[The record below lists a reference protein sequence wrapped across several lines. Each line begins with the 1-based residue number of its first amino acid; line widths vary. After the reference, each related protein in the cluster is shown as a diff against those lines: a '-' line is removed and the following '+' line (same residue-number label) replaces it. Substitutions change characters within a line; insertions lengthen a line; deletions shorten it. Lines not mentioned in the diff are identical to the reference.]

1 MAGIYQRDN
10 YAQLM
15 QNALNNAYN
24 RRSATQR
31 ERAERA
37 KEIVNA
43 GGDFAKV
50 VGRTAEEWNVPDQ
63 YENNPDYRAARFDY
77 ILGGDRSGLDAFRQA
92 EMQAEQARRQQDFTA
107 AENALNRKMQ
117 MAENER
123 NREIQRQQH
132 GLEKM
137 TEKAR
142 LLRDYRDAVAI
153 LQDMEGDNKSK
164 YNDVDRAKAK
174 NNLDLTRDLLKNSG
188 QFTKAE
194 LEKVGIVEEEKKP
207 VSIVPFKPG
216 YTPEAVPAPQAQA
229 PAAPVETPMDNS
241 WNKFYA
247 RNVEIKGADDKKLDE
262 LEAEFGKY
270 KKDEAN
276 ADEYE
281 KFKKSIA
288 DQRKTNENTR
298 AAQRKAAAKNETARQ
313 FVQGGGLSKTQVRNA
328 LGMAGKG
335 GGKTEATIPGT
346 WTYNGKEENV
356 VYTVKRDGLTA
367 YISVDGKP
375 VGEIGLG
382 Y

>member
-15 QNALNNAYN
+15 QNALNSAYN
-24 RRSATQR
+24 RSAATQR

-50 VGRTAEEWNVPDQ
+50 LGRTVEEWSVPDQ
-63 YENNPDYRAARFDY
+63 YRDNPDYRAARFDY

-92 EMQAEQARRQQDFTA
+92 EMQAEQARKQQKFQA
-107 AENALNRKMQ
+107 SEAALNRALQVSEGDK
-117 MAENER
+117 
-123 NREIQRQQH
+123 NRELQKQQH
-132 GLEKM
+132 ALEKT

-174 NNLDLTRDLLKNSG
+174 NSLDLTRDLLKNSG
-188 QFTKAE
+188 QFTQAE
-194 LEKVGIVEEEKKP
+194 LEKAGIVEEEKTP

-216 YTPEAVPAPQAQA
+216 YTPEAAPVPQAQA
-229 PAAPVETPMDNS
+229 PAPAAATPVDDS

-247 RNVEIKGADDKKLDE
+247 RNVEIKGANDQKLDE
-262 LEAEFGKY
+262 LETELGKHT
-270 KKDEAN
+270 KDEAN

-281 KFKKSIA
+281 KIKKSIA
-288 DQRKTNENTR
+288 DQRKANQNAR
-298 AAQRKAAAKNETARQ
+298 AAAAKKQSMMDEAKAHKFSKTDLREKLQ
-313 FVQGGGLSKTQVRNA
+313 IGKEGGGLKEAEIDFSFEH
-328 LGMAGKG
+328 
-335 GGKTEATIPGT
+335 GGKTFPAKARAINKGDFADI
-346 WTYNGKEENV
+346 V
-356 VYTVKRDGLTA
+356 
-367 YISVDGKP
+367 VDGEVVQKDVP
-375 VGEIGLG
+375 L